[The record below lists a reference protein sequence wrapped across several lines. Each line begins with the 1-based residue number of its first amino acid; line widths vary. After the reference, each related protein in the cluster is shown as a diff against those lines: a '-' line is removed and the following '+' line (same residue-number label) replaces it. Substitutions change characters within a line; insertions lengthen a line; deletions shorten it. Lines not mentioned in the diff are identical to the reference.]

1 MLFRMFTALIFQIF
15 ERIIN
20 FHIEKFSEC
29 LAGYR
34 EYSKYTQNR
43 INTTK
48 TVQNYVHP
56 SMVFSVSGDSKSH

>member
-43 INTTK
+43 INATK

-56 SMVFSVSGDSKSH
+56 SMVF